1 MLPPTVRP
9 ATLDENSLE
18 RLRNLERELGS
29 VIVAYQT
36 ASPFAA
42 LSEDQ
47 LQRLKALEQELGV
60 VLVAF
65 DPHVAEARA

>member
-9 ATLDENSLE
+9 ATLDEGSLE
-18 RLRNLERELGS
+18 RLRKLEQELGS
-29 VIVAYQT
+29 VIVAYK
-36 ASPFAA
+36 ADSPFAN

-60 VLVAF
+60 VLLAF
-65 DPHVAEARA
+65 KTPVPAS

>member
-9 ATLDENSLE
+9 ATLDEDGLE
-18 RLRNLERELGS
+18 RLRKLEQELGS
-29 VIVAYQT
+29 VIVAYQ
-36 ASPFAA
+36 ADSPFAP

-60 VLVAF
+60 VLLAF
-65 DPHVAEARA
+65 KAPAS

>member
-9 ATLDENSLE
+9 ADLDENSLE
-18 RLRNLERELGS
+18 RLRNLEQELGS
-29 VIVAYQT
+29 VIVAYKT
-36 ASPFAA
+36 DSPFAH

-60 VLVAF
+60 VLLAF
-65 DPHVAEARA
+65 KTPVPAS